1 MYNKPVRKGIFIMI
15 KTIVIELLQTT
26 VAGLII
32 FLILITLTSNT
43 VIEHP
48 SMIPT
53 LVENQRVIVNKAAYA
68 RISRDDSTTIG
79 FIPLDATVS
88 LTPSSIL
95 DKFTNENRVYLFS
108 EPKRG
113 DLIVFH
119 SPPNPERD
127 FVKRGIGLPGET
139 IEIHR
144 GKVIIN
150 NQLLNEPYVKQL
162 STDSFPPTVIE
173 PDSFFV
179 MGDNRVRSE
188 DSRVWGTVPLDS
200 IIGKIWVRYWPLN
213 LMKSF

>member
-1 MYNKPVRKGIFIMI
+1 MI

-113 DLIVFH
+113 ELIVFH

-127 FVKRGIGLPGET
+127 FVKRVIGLPGET

-144 GKVIIN
+144 GKVFIN

-162 STDSFPPTVIE
+162 SADSFPPTVIE